1 VCEVA
6 LVSQGRK
13 EGRKERTEI
22 ERKKERKKER
32 ETLGRFLAQNL

>member
-13 EGRKERTEI
+13 EGKNGN
-22 ERKKERKKER
+22 RKKERKKER